1 MKRNGFEPH
10 ENPILRP
17 LGNIRCV
24 DSLLIRKPRPMARE
38 EPEEGNDSEELTVCH
53 SRESGNPEEKE
64 TDWPETDI
72 IVVSPPFL
80 GDKKLLGELG
90 ETYTSDFRKG

>member
-1 MKRNGFEPH
+1 M
-10 ENPILRP
+10 P
-17 LGNIRCV
+17 LYNVNNERF
-24 DSLLIRKPRPMARE
+24 DK
-38 EPEEGNDSEELTVCH
+38 D
-53 SRESGNPEEKE
+53 GNPEEKE

>member
-1 MKRNGFEPH
+1 MKQNGFGPH
-10 ENPILRP
+10 DNPVLRP
-17 LGNIRCV
+17 LNNIQCI
-24 DSLLIRKPRPMARE
+24 DSLLSRKPRPMARE
-38 EPEEGNDSEELTVCH
+38 ESEEGSDSEHLPVCH